1 MENHAPEY
9 FELQGA
15 PVDAVLALYDWG
27 ADAPTRAD
35 IINATQRRLGV
46 PEIPIPSGPDGAP
59 VWPDTHHG
67 SLSHWRSKT
76 VCLLAKGNGWDWG
89 VDIEGHADAVTVQAI
104 SEEAMDASERSIL
117 AHADDKGRFSAL
129 VFSGKESF
137 FKAAFPRV
145 GRVFGFDALRLLS
158 PPHSGQMNFVT
169 TLPLA
174 PSLPRGTKV
183 TVNFVDIQHAVM
195 TWTVLQAFSHNSLAK

>member
-9 FELQGA
+9 FELRGA
-15 PVDAVLALYDWG
+15 PVEAVLALYDRG

-35 IINATQRRLGV
+35 IIHATQRRLGV

-59 VWPDTHHG
+59 VWPHTHHG
-67 SLSHWRSKT
+67 SLSHWGRKT
-76 VCLLAKGNGWDWG
+76 VCLLAKGNAWDWG
-89 VDIEGHADAVTVQAI
+89 VDIEGHADAEAVQVI
-104 SEEAMDASERSIL
+104 SDEAMDASERSIL
-117 AHADDKGRFSAL
+117 AQADDMGRFCSL

-145 GRVFGFDALRLLS
+145 GHVFGFDALRLLS
-158 PPHSGQMNFVT
+158 PPRSGQMRFVT
-169 TLPLA
+169 TIQLA

-183 TVNFVDIQHAVM
+183 TVNFVDIQRAVI
-195 TWTVLQAFSHNSLAK
+195 TWAVLQAFSHNSLAR

>member
-15 PVDAVLALYDWG
+15 PVEAVLALYDRD
-27 ADAPTRAD
+27 ADGPIRAD

-46 PEIPIPSGPDGAP
+46 PEIPIPSGPDGTP
-59 VWPDTHHG
+59 VWPHTHHG
-67 SLSHWRSKT
+67 SLSHWGNKT
-76 VCLLAKGNGWDWG
+76 VCLLAKGNAWDWG
-89 VDIEGHADAVTVQAI
+89 VDIEGHADAEAVQAI

-117 AHADDKGRFSAL
+117 AQADDRGRFCAL

-145 GRVFGFDALRLLS
+145 GSVFGFEALQLLS
-158 PPHSGQMNFVT
+158 PPRSGQMQFVT

-183 TVNFVDIQHAVM
+183 TVTFVDIQHAVI

>member
-9 FELQGA
+9 FELRGA
-15 PVDAVLALYDWG
+15 PVEAVLALYDRG

-46 PEIPIPSGPDGAP
+46 PEILIPSGPDGAP
-59 VWPDTHHG
+59 VWPHTHHG
-67 SLSHWRSKT
+67 SLSHWGRKT
-76 VCLLAKGNGWDWG
+76 VCLLAKGNAWDWG
-89 VDIEGHADAVTVQAI
+89 VDIEGHADAEAAQAI
-104 SEEAMDASERSIL
+104 SEEAMDAGELSIL
-117 AHADDKGRFSAL
+117 THADDKGRFCAL

-145 GRVFGFDALRLLS
+145 GRVFGFEALRLVS
-158 PPHSGQMNFVT
+158 PPRSGQMQFVT

-183 TVNFVDIQHAVM
+183 TVNFVDIQHAVI
-195 TWTVLQAFSHNSLAK
+195 TWTVLQAFSHNSLAR

>member
-9 FELQGA
+9 FELRGA
-15 PVDAVLALYDWG
+15 PVEAVLDLYDRG

-59 VWPDTHHG
+59 VWPHTHHG

-76 VCLLAKGNGWDWG
+76 VCLLAKGNAWDWG
-89 VDIEGHADAVTVQAI
+89 VDIEGHADAEAAQAI
-104 SEEAMDASERSIL
+104 SDEAMDASERSIL
-117 AHADDKGRFSAL
+117 GETDDKGRFCAL

-137 FKAAFPRV
+137 LKAAFPRV

-158 PPHSGQMNFVT
+158 PPRSGQMQFVT

-174 PSLPRGTKV
+174 PSLPRGAKV
-183 TVNFVDIQHAVM
+183 TVNFVDIQHAVI